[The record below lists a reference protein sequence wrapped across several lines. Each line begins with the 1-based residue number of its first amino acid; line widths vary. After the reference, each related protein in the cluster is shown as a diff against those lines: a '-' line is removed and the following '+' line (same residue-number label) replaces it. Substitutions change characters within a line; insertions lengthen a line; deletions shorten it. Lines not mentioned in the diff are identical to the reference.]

1 MRTEI
6 RSAVHNINS
15 RDGYERIWGEGIP
28 EISDAVK
35 KMLKDWLEADEFG
48 KIKLFFMGTCDYSE
62 ERSEYL
68 IRELIRGNI

>member
-1 MRTEI
+1 
-6 RSAVHNINS
+6 
-15 RDGYERIWGEGIP
+15 
-28 EISDAVK
+28 
-35 KMLKDWLEADEFG
+35 MLKDWLEADEFG